1 MVSLVLYFVTSQLP
15 PSYKASATIFV
26 RRDAEAGSSSF
37 FSYDGYY
44 SIQTAEKY
52 TDTVFGLL
60 KSIDIRKL
68 ALERV
73 DIPQTT
79 KELGRLEKSV
89 LVKRVGP
96 QAVSLTVS
104 SKNRQYAGSVFKS
117 MVESLITRSQEINK
131 LGDKRLSITLV
142 EEEPIITETTVP
154 PFLVAISGFILCF
167 SGMTFGFVVR
177 KYLL

>member
-1 MVSLVLYFVTSQLP
+1 MAPT
-15 PSYKASATIFV
+15 YKASATIFV

-37 FSYDGYY
+37 YSYDGYY

-73 DIPQTT
+73 EIAQTT
-79 KELGRLEKSV
+79 KELSKLEKSI

-104 SKNRQYAGSVFKS
+104 SKDKTYAGSVFKS
-117 MVESLITRSQEINK
+117 MVDSLIERSEAINK
-131 LGDKRLSITLV
+131 LGDRRLSIALV
-142 EEEPIITETTVP
+142 EENPIITESKISPV
-154 PFLVAISGFILCF
+154 LVAFAAFLMSWLVSIFILSF
-167 SGMTFGFVVR
+167 N
-177 KYLL
+177 KYLKS